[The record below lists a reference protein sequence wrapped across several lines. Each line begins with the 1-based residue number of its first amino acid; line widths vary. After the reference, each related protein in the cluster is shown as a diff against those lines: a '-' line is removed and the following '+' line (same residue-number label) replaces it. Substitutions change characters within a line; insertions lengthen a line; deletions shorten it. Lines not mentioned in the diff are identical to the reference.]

1 MAFEWV
7 LAGFSALTAALIGWQ
22 IFSLLSIRRA
32 IREQIRRELPKI
44 EGETLGTAYMS
55 AAANYESLGNILKM
69 VEYYTLAIG
78 EFGKCDDK
86 GKEIDECLG
95 ILRKTL
101 SWEDHCPRRLTTSW
115 DNCMRWITIV
125 RSTKSEKSNEVEQ
138 WMRKVLAPSDPEISI
153 IDNLTKLST
162 KP

>member
-32 IREQIRRELPKI
+32 IREQIRHEIPKI

-55 AAANYESLGNILKM
+55 AASNYENLGNILKM
-69 VEYYTLAIG
+69 VEYYTLAIR
-78 EFGKCDDK
+78 EFGKCGDK
-86 GKEIDECLG
+86 GREIDECLG

-101 SWEDHCPRRLTTSW
+101 SWEDHCHRRLTMSW

>member
-32 IREQIRRELPKI
+32 IREQIRHEIPKI

-55 AAANYESLGNILKM
+55 AAENYESLGNILKM

-78 EFGKCDDK
+78 EFGKCGDK

-101 SWEDHCPRRLTTSW
+101 SWENHCHRRLTTSW
-115 DNCMRWITIV
+115 DNCMRWIAII
-125 RSTKSEKSNEVEQ
+125 RSAKSDNAKDVERLMGDVLHSSDSEK
-138 WMRKVLAPSDPEISI
+138 KHSI
-153 IDNLTKLST
+153 
-162 KP
+162 